1 MIVGKRTPAW
11 GALGAGVELGW
22 SNANPPPPPA
32 DTFSQVPLPTHPG
45 LQPARRNYVFC
56 LQGKLCFPLR
66 VI

>member
-22 SNANPPPPPA
+22 SNANPG
-32 DTFSQVPLPTHPG
+32 TFSQVPLPTHPD
-45 LQPARRNYVFC
+45 LEPARRNHVFC
-56 LQGKLCFPLR
+56 LQGKLCFPLG